1 MIDNQEGV
9 FDQDQNIYLKDKQ
22 TGMVTNLRKGS
33 YTFFANAGASTG
45 RFEIIY
51 QPQTILATEAA
62 LKDEW
67 VLYKEGNNFIVQSS
81 TQKITALQMYD
92 PSGKLLYEVQPNNLK
107 VVIDATKL
115 SNGLYLLKV
124 NQNGKIT
131 TKKVIR

>member
-1 MIDNQEGV
+1 
-9 FDQDQNIYLKDKQ
+9 
-22 TGMVTNLRKGS
+22 
-33 YTFFANAGASTG
+33 
-45 RFEIIY
+45 
-51 QPQTILATEAA
+51 
-62 LKDEW
+62 
-67 VLYKEGNNFIVQSS
+67 
-81 TQKITALQMYD
+81 MYD